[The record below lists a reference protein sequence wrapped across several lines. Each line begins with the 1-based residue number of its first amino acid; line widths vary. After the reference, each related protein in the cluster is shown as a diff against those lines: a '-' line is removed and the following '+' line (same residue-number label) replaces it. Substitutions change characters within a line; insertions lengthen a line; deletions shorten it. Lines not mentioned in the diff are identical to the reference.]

1 MNNFRQTH
9 LRTALAAAVLAA
21 AGMTSFSTLAAAPGA
36 QERAQI
42 HQTYRAERGAC
53 LDGSS
58 TQEKNA
64 CLNEATAARGEALR
78 GELGQQTVGR
88 NESALPV
95 EEDLFANSLSRCDG
109 VPADVR
115 GVCDRRVLSDD
126 VIIVGSVAEGGI
138 IRELRA
144 SEPVTVGQTEMD
156 LPVIVAE
163 ATEPLMEAP
172 PASERIDSTDRT
184 PVRSADNQIW
194 AGAEVGIP
202 ETSFSSAKVFEPV
215 TEPQSAQS
223 MQEVQEVQGFEGLQG
238 SQELQEALLAQPA
251 RDLAPEPF
259 TSAQDPATSSL
270 ERSPY
275 PL

>member
-1 MNNFRQTH
+1 
-9 LRTALAAAVLAA
+9 
-21 AGMTSFSTLAAAPGA
+21 MTSFSALAAAPGA

-172 PASERIDSTDRT
+172 PASERVDGIDGT

-202 ETSFSSAKVFEPV
+202 ETSFSSAKLFEPV
-215 TEPQSAQS
+215 TEPQSAQSAQS

-251 RDLAPEPF
+251 RDPAPAPF